1 MKHSF
6 LLSVWSSILSVC
18 WMTPLLAE
26 MASANL
32 HQVLCCEFVGIAEGA
47 WSLQSLPCCL
57 AGEVMIPPRISQWLC
72 DSCWSRGSLSHS
84 LGCGFPF
91 PCCTQQACTIP
102 SHAPWQAGGG
112 GTNPTWNKVDFSPC
126 YFPGLSARRKTPAVL
141 SSHQTSQC
149 MSVKVS
155 KASPAHSRNNR
166 PSV

>member
-6 LLSVWSSILSVC
+6 LFSVWSSILSVC

-32 HQVLCCEFVGIAEGA
+32 HQILCCDILGIAEGA

-72 DSCWSRGSLSHS
+72 DSHRSRGSLSHS

-91 PCCTQQACTIP
+91 PCCTSKPAP
-102 SHAPWQAGGG
+102 SHPMHHGRLEEVGQTPHGMRWIFPPVISRGCQPDIKLRLCSP
-112 GTNPTWNKVDFSPC
+112 PTSPVTAC
-126 YFPGLSARRKTPAVL
+126 L
-141 SSHQTSQC
+141 
-149 MSVKVS
+149 
-155 KASPAHSRNNR
+155 
-166 PSV
+166 